1 MVFPGG
7 ECFAPLSP
15 YAIGSAPSIMAGK
28 IAGQDPA
35 KLYIRFG
42 RFFFNNSGLI
52 NSFGLALFVDL
63 ENIKLL
69 QWIAAGS
76 SRKSI

>member
-1 MVFPGG
+1 
-7 ECFAPLSP
+7 
-15 YAIGSAPSIMAGK
+15 MAGK
-28 IAGQDPA
+28 IAGEDPA
-35 KLYIRFG
+35 KLYVGFG
-42 RFFFNNSGLI
+42 RFFINISGLI

-63 ENIKLL
+63 ENINLL